1 MQNKPILSRADLA
14 FGGPRLPP
22 CREDHHRVQAILVGT
37 GRDHSGVVARE
48 QLRQDLIAELFV
60 RHAGARLLIARGQL
74 AGRCGLD

>member
-1 MQNKPILSRADLA
+1 MQNKPILSRAGLA
-14 FGGPRLPP
+14 FGGSRLPS
-22 CREDHHRVQAILVGT
+22 CRQDRPSVQAALVGT
-37 GRDHSGVVARE
+37 GRDRSGVVARE